1 MLLLTNGSVRLLF
14 IAQALYWS
22 CSLIGITL
30 TSLVGLDLAPLP
42 ELATL
47 PLALL
52 LVGNLACV
60 HPLAMIMSR
69 RAPQTGLFLGA
80 ISGVIGELI
89 CGGGGFIR
97 PNSLW
102 YVLGTI
108 ADGRGIPAPAMFL
121 SLLPA
126 LESGMKTGKKRP
138 GRAGSLLVGPPG
150 FPGPPL

>member
-52 LVGNLACV
+52 LVGNLA
-60 HPLAMIMSR
+60 
-69 RAPQTGLFLGA
+69 
-80 ISGVIGELI
+80 
-89 CGGGGFIR
+89 
-97 PNSLW
+97 
-102 YVLGTI
+102 
-108 ADGRGIPAPAMFL
+108 
-121 SLLPA
+121 
-126 LESGMKTGKKRP
+126 
-138 GRAGSLLVGPPG
+138 
-150 FPGPPL
+150 